1 MRMDRIDHTH
11 PIYKQLRNRIGKSR
25 WNGAYYYSIE
35 ICDRIIPNIKT
46 DRPWITINTN
56 GYVRGFDR
64 AIVFAHNHK
73 GCPSHYEWLKGYKD
87 LIFVCS
93 ERDDMPKLEHLGT
106 PIYLPLS
113 VDVEY
118 VKQFRKEVKT
128 KEIAFF
134 GRMERVKEIA
144 DQLPKGIEY
153 VSGMKRER
161 MLRKMAEY
169 KTVYALDR
177 VAIEAQILGCK
188 VLPYPDR
195 WKVIDSL
202 EAVPML
208 QKELDK
214 IDGPI
219 DETKRIR
226 EHTKVGVGR
235 NKLRETAVFGE
246 TVQRNAA
253 RDRGD

>member
-1 MRMDRIDHTH
+1 MDRIDHTH

-113 VDVEY
+113 VNVEY

-161 MLRKMAEY
+161 MLREMAEY

-214 IDGPI
+214 IDGPF
-219 DETKRIR
+219 DETKRTGDQA
-226 EHTKVGVGR
+226 ECSTGR
-235 NKLRETAVFGE
+235 VRK
-246 TVQRNAA
+246 
-253 RDRGD
+253 

>member
-1 MRMDRIDHTH
+1 MDRIDHTH
-11 PIYKQLRNRIGKSR
+11 PIYIQLRNRIGKSK

-35 ICDRIIPNIKT
+35 ICNRIIPNIKT

-144 DQLPKGIEY
+144 DQLPKDIEY

-214 IDGPI
+214 IDGPLN
-219 DETKRIR
+219 ET
-226 EHTKVGVGR
+226 
-235 NKLRETAVFGE
+235 
-246 TVQRNAA
+246 
-253 RDRGD
+253 

>member
-1 MRMDRIDHTH
+1 MDRIDHTT
-11 PIYKQLRNRIGKSR
+11 PAYKKLRSRIGKSR

-35 ICDRIIPNIKT
+35 ICKRIIPNVKT

-56 GYVRGFDR
+56 GLISAFDR

-118 VKQFRKEVKT
+118 VKKFRKEQKT
-128 KEIAFF
+128 KDVAFF
-134 GRMERVKEIA
+134 GRTERIKEIA
-144 DQLPKGIEY
+144 DYLPEGIEY
-153 VSGMKRER
+153 VSGMDRER
-161 MLRKMAEY
+161 LLRRLADY

-177 VAIEAQILGCK
+177 VAIEAQILGCN

-195 WKVIDSL
+195 WKVIDNL
-202 EAVPML
+202 EAAQML

-214 IDGPI
+214 IDGQSREV
-219 DETKRIR
+219 ET
-226 EHTKVGVGR
+226 T
-235 NKLRETAVFGE
+235 
-246 TVQRNAA
+246 
-253 RDRGD
+253 

>member
-1 MRMDRIDHTH
+1 MERIDHTH
-11 PIYKQLRNRIGKSR
+11 PVYKQLRARIGKSR

-35 ICDRIIPNIKT
+35 ICEKIIPNVKT

-56 GYVRGFDR
+56 GHLPGFDR

-118 VKQFRKEVKT
+118 VKQFRNEVKT

-161 MLRKMAEY
+161 MLRIMAEY

-214 IDGPI
+214 IDGPLN
-219 DETKRIR
+219 ET
-226 EHTKVGVGR
+226 
-235 NKLRETAVFGE
+235 
-246 TVQRNAA
+246 
-253 RDRGD
+253 

>member
-1 MRMDRIDHTH
+1 MDRIDHTH

-46 DRPWITINTN
+46 GRPWITINTN

-113 VDVEY
+113 VDVEF

-144 DQLPKGIEY
+144 DQLPDGIEY

-169 KTVYALDR
+169 ETVYALDR

-214 IDGPI
+214 IDGPLN
-219 DETKRIR
+219 ET
-226 EHTKVGVGR
+226 
-235 NKLRETAVFGE
+235 
-246 TVQRNAA
+246 
-253 RDRGD
+253 

>member
-1 MRMDRIDHTH
+1 MDRIDHTH

>member
-1 MRMDRIDHTH
+1 MDRIDHTH

-118 VKQFRKEVKT
+118 VKQFRKDVKT

-134 GRMERVKEIA
+134 GRTERVKEIA

-214 IDGPI
+214 IDGPLN
-219 DETKRIR
+219 ET
-226 EHTKVGVGR
+226 
-235 NKLRETAVFGE
+235 
-246 TVQRNAA
+246 
-253 RDRGD
+253 

>member
-1 MRMDRIDHTH
+1 MDRIDHTH

-118 VKQFRKEVKT
+118 VKKFRTDVKT
-128 KEIAFF
+128 KDVAFF

-144 DQLPKGIEY
+144 DQLPDGIEY

-169 KTVYALDR
+169 RTVYAVDR

-214 IDGPI
+214 IDGPLN
-219 DETKRIR
+219 ET
-226 EHTKVGVGR
+226 
-235 NKLRETAVFGE
+235 
-246 TVQRNAA
+246 
-253 RDRGD
+253 

>member
-1 MRMDRIDHTH
+1 MNRIDHTH

-214 IDGPI
+214 IDGPLN
-219 DETKRIR
+219 ET
-226 EHTKVGVGR
+226 
-235 NKLRETAVFGE
+235 
-246 TVQRNAA
+246 
-253 RDRGD
+253 

>member
-1 MRMDRIDHTH
+1 MDRIDHTH
-11 PIYKQLRNRIGKSR
+11 PIYKQLRNQIGKSR

-73 GCPSHYEWLKGYKD
+73 GCPSHYEWLNGYKD

-144 DQLPKGIEY
+144 DQLPKGIVY

-208 QKELDK
+208 QKELNR
-214 IDGPI
+214 IDG
-219 DETKRIR
+219 KS
-226 EHTKVGVGR
+226 
-235 NKLRETAVFGE
+235 
-246 TVQRNAA
+246 
-253 RDRGD
+253 

>member
-1 MRMDRIDHTH
+1 MDRIDHTH
-11 PIYKQLRNRIGKSR
+11 PIYIQLRNRIGKSK

-35 ICDRIIPNIKT
+35 ICNRIIPNIKT

-118 VKQFRKEVKT
+118 VKQFRKDVKT

-214 IDGPI
+214 IDGPLN
-219 DETKRIR
+219 ET
-226 EHTKVGVGR
+226 
-235 NKLRETAVFGE
+235 
-246 TVQRNAA
+246 
-253 RDRGD
+253 